1 MMISKDVEFDEEG
14 AWNSKVDDCEKYD
27 FLLVFYEKDE
37 RYEGHQ
43 KLVTSQRSLI
53 NSTSHLSYSSSES
66 LSSSSPPSP
75 PRKMKSFDDLCEIIN
90 SIDDDLTLYYYL
102 VTCKH
107 IVFGKAIKNKEL
119 L

>member
-1 MMISKDVEFDEEG
+1 MISKDAEFDEEG

-27 FLLVFYEKDE
+27 FLLVFYKKDE

-43 KLVTSQRSLI
+43 KLVTSQRSLM

-66 LSSSSPPSP
+66 LSSGSPPSP

>member
-14 AWNSKVDDCEKYD
+14 AWNSKADDCEKYD

-107 IVFGKAIKNKEL
+107 IVFGKAIKNKK
-119 L
+119 